1 MNYNLIHIDDIVDF
15 MLANG
20 YNNLDIKKKKEL
32 RLRATQLL
40 NNDPNVTPNIRDYIN
55 AYYNRHLIT
64 RYYYEDEIYNMS
76 FIEKVDLGRRLGIYN
91 IEERHIN
98 NVLRFIGR
106 LMVDFNTGSTCDIC
120 LIETAY
126 KDVCNYCMQEITN
139 GEGIENILNR
149 YHSTSEVNI
158 NKIVIHTGYG
168 DGYGDIIFGI
178 KLYLMLKEY
187 ITPNIVI
194 VTPYDM
200 EEKYNKLMDGLP
212 VFNDINDIYDTTYK
226 TPDFLIYAPRYHG
239 SEENVDEGINANF
252 NVIIDEYNLSK
263 KPSRKNS
270 PCFYQRDSGLNIK
283 YSGIF
288 IDRNPA
294 RFNLIKDDRLRNFY
308 QEYVYNN
315 ISFVLYTSGLNYL
328 PAIVKTTLLFH
339 NYGFYGTNSSFIQS
353 GIKDSKRLVYFISGD
368 YLLSSY
374 NLRAIFQKYRYN
386 CYLVDFTNNV
396 IFAKNFNHLKYYDP
410 VNEKE
415 VFFVNISFNYEDMQ
429 YLIGASNPLILI
441 NGDQSLSDAVSWNKR
456 FIYDNL
462 EHKSNLNRELH
473 KIIDDLNLVNVN
485 FTYECF
491 TLIMENM
498 QKVEDYN
505 FLTDLFNAIYN
516 NNDFA
521 ALNDF
526 IMNTSDIT
534 FNIIGLLKRYKLYL
548 TNPQTIQDD
557 KNFLARYLP
566 STDTDKYFANLSKDI
581 SNSIIY

>member
-1 MNYNLIHIDDIVDF
+1 MNYNLIHIGDIVDF
-15 MLANG
+15 MIANG
-20 YNNLDIKKKKEL
+20 YDNLDTKNEKEL
-32 RLRATQLL
+32 RLKATQLL
-40 NNDPNVTPNIRDYIN
+40 NNRTLNITSNIRDYIN
-55 AYYNRHLIT
+55 AYYNRDAIDRL
-64 RYYYEDEIYNMS
+64 YYEEEVYKMN

-91 IEERHIN
+91 IEEKHIN

-106 LMVDFNTGSTCDIC
+106 LMLECNKGSACDIC
-120 LIETAY
+120 LIETTY
-126 KDVCNYCMQEITN
+126 KDVCNYCMQGITN

-149 YHSTSEVNI
+149 YHSRSDVNI
-158 NKIVIHTGYG
+158 NRIVIHTGSG

-212 VFNDINDIYDTTYK
+212 VFNDIDDVYDTTYK
-226 TPDFLIYAPRYHG
+226 NPDFLVYAPRYHG
-239 SEENVDEGINANF
+239 SEENVDEGIHANF

-263 KPSRKNS
+263 NPSRKNAVR
-270 PCFYQRDSGLNIK
+270 FYQRDSGLNIK

-288 IDRNPA
+288 IDRNPS
-294 RFNLIKDDRLRNFY
+294 RFNSIRDDRLRNFH
-308 QEYVYNN
+308 QEYVSNN
-315 ISFVLYTSGLNYL
+315 ISFVLYTSALNYL
-328 PAIVKTTLLFH
+328 PAILKTTLLFH
-339 NYGFYGTNSSFIQS
+339 NYGFYGTN
-353 GIKDSKRLVYFISGD
+353 SKRLVYFISGD

-374 NLRAIFQKYRYN
+374 NLRLIFRKYRYN

-396 IFAKNFNHLKYYDP
+396 IFAKNFSHLKHYDP

-415 VFFVNISFNYEDMQ
+415 VFFVNISFDYADMQ
-429 YLIGASNPLILI
+429 YLIGTSNSLILI

-473 KIIDDLNLVNVN
+473 KIINDLNLVNIN
-485 FTYECF
+485 FSYDCF
-491 TLIMENM
+491 TSIMQDM

-505 FLTDLFNAIYN
+505 FLTDLFHAIYN
-516 NNDFA
+516 NNDFL

-526 IMNTSDIT
+526 ITNTCDIT
-534 FNIIGLLKRYKLYL
+534 LNIIGLLKRYKSYL
-548 TNPQTIQDD
+548 TNPQTIQND
-557 KNFLARYLP
+557 KIFLSRYLP
-566 STDTDKYFANLSKDI
+566 SIDTDKYFDSI
-581 SNSIIY
+581 SINTR